1 VWSLFSRQLAHATDQ
16 AGVCEASARSVAQ
29 TFDVLSVSIWLV
41 DEATGRLVVG
51 ASTASQR
58 ADTVRQISPSASTAV
73 QAGLL
78 SRARPFDL
86 EEEAEPWMEEFRGLN
101 PATFETG
108 GHRWCVP
115 LRSGERSLGALVL
128 ADRVGGHGYTLEELE
143 LLTCI
148 GDQVTS
154 VLLNLRLAD
163 EVARGRELEAFR
175 LMSTFFI
182 HDLKNAAASLNL
194 TLKNLPKHFDDP
206 AFRGDALRA
215 VGNTAKR
222 IDDMIARLSA
232 LRERPGASLQ
242 ETDLNQIVSDAL
254 GRVDPIPR
262 IEVTQE
268 LQTVPSLRVD
278 KEQIQSVI
286 TNLVLNA
293 QEALGSEGRVLV
305 RTEHREG
312 QVILSVSDNGCG
324 MTPAFMNDS
333 LFRPFQSTKKKGLGI
348 GLFQSRTIVQ
358 AHGGRV
364 QVESEPGKGTTFQV
378 SFPVRGER

>member
-1 VWSLFSRQLAHATDQ
+1 
-16 AGVCEASARSVAQ
+16 RSVAQ

-58 ADTVRQISPSASTAV
+58 ADTVHQRADTVQQISPTASTAV

-128 ADRVGGHGYTLEELE
+128 ADRVGGHGYSAEELE

-182 HDLKNAAASLNL
+182 
-194 TLKNLPKHFDDP
+194 
-206 AFRGDALRA
+206 
-215 VGNTAKR
+215 
-222 IDDMIARLSA
+222 
-232 LRERPGASLQ
+232 
-242 ETDLNQIVSDAL
+242 
-254 GRVDPIPR
+254 
-262 IEVTQE
+262 
-268 LQTVPSLRVD
+268 
-278 KEQIQSVI
+278 
-286 TNLVLNA
+286 
-293 QEALGSEGRVLV
+293 
-305 RTEHREG
+305 
-312 QVILSVSDNGCG
+312 
-324 MTPAFMNDS
+324 
-333 LFRPFQSTKKKGLGI
+333 
-348 GLFQSRTIVQ
+348 
-358 AHGGRV
+358 
-364 QVESEPGKGTTFQV
+364 
-378 SFPVRGER
+378 